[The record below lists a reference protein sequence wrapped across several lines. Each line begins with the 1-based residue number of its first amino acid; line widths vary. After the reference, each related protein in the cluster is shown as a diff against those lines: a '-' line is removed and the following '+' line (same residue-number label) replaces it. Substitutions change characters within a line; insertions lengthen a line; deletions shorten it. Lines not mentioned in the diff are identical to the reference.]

1 MIFSVE
7 LQNYFYSVFALN
19 FYALEQKHDRNG
31 LPVFSIY
38 SYLDE
43 KCKPERGDF

>member
-1 MIFSVE
+1 MPF
-7 LQNYFYSVFALN
+7 
-19 FYALEQKHDRNG
+19 EQKHDRNG

-43 KCKPERGDF
+43 KCKPERETSE